1 MVKALAL
8 VPFMLWL
15 IAVACGGAASPT
27 PAATQAPAPA
37 PTQEATL
44 APTEAP
50 TATRAASIMPTEP
63 PQPTVATTSPTPT
76 VSPQPTATA
85 SPTLTPLPEVTPTP
99 TAEPSPVPSSFDAN
113 MKNFSHQDVTV
124 RAGTTVVWTNRDPV
138 QHTVTSGSPSDPDAG
153 SLFDSGSSQADWVVQ
168 GETYSFTFNE
178 AGVFP
183 YYCRIHGAPMSGTIT
198 VTPVQPAAVAP
209 APTPTPIS
217 AATPTA
223 EPAAASSD
231 FTTEAN
237 IQDFTHQDLTVQ
249 IGTKVVWTNRDG
261 TSHTTKAVEGQWD
274 SGTLREGQSFSFTFT
289 EAGVFS
295 YFCAIHRSMT
305 AEVTVNN

>member
-1 MVKALAL
+1 MGKVLALAL
-8 VPFMLWL
+8 FMLWL
-15 IAVACGGAASPT
+15 FAVACGGAASPT
-27 PAATQAPAPA
+27 PAATQAPTLA

-50 TATRAASIMPTEP
+50 TATRAAAIRPTEP
-63 PQPTVATTSPTPT
+63 PQPTVATTAPTPT
-76 VSPQPTATA
+76 ASPQPTATA
-85 SPTLTPLPEVTPTP
+85 SPTLTPSPELTPTP
-99 TAEPSPVPSSFDAN
+99 TAEPSPVPSTFDAD
-113 MKNFSHQDVTV
+113 MKNFSHQNVTV
-124 RAGTTVVWTNRDPV
+124 GAGTTVVWTNRDAV

-153 SLFDSGSSQADWVVQ
+153 LLFDSGSDQADWVVS
-168 GETYSFTFNE
+168 GATYSFAFNE

-183 YYCRIHGAPMSGTIT
+183 YYCRIHGAPMSGTVT
-198 VTPVQPAAVAP
+198 VTPAQPAAVAP

-231 FTTEAN
+231 LATGAD

-261 TSHTTKAVEGQWD
+261 ASHTTTAKAGQWN

-295 YFCAIHRSMT
+295 YFCAIHPFMT